1 MKSLILKTPAEVLF
15 FVEVKN
21 GPPPKPFSISEHG
34 YADRVD
40 ISIFTL
46 CDFAYAQCPFHQRV
60 LKSAVSWA
68 TLSPQR
74 FEDFLA
80 GALNANHC
88 PQGLEFECEDTP
100 HDCIP
105 PLWQCDG
112 EMDCLDGSD
121 EANCTVVPCQANQ
134 FSCDRIR
141 CIPVEWRCDGHRDC
155 QDGMDEGPVACHMA
169 CPASTHFQCPGGM
182 CIPHHW
188 RCDGHREC
196 RDGADEEGC
205 ATATPVLQT
214 CPVTGQFR
222 CRNGRCIPGHFVCDG
237 VRDCD
242 GSEDEEPASCTM
254 DSHGP
259 SPGSATITASTM
271 PSMVCYQWVRE
282 VNQKCFLKCFLMDLM
297 NK

>member
-1 MKSLILKTPAEVLF
+1 MTSLIVKTPAEVLF
-15 FVEVKN
+15 FVQFKN
-21 GPPPKPFSISEHG
+21 GLPPKTFSISEHG

-40 ISIFTL
+40 ISNFTL
-46 CDFAYAQCPFHQRV
+46 CDFCIRSMPFPPTRPEV
-60 LKSAVSWA
+60 CRKLGK
-68 TLSPQR
+68 LSSQR
-74 FEDFLA
+74 FEDFVA

-88 PQGLEFECEDTP
+88 PKGLDFECEDTP

-105 PLWQCDG
+105 PSWQCDG
-112 EMDCLDGSD
+112 GKDCLDGSD

-155 QDGMDEGPVACHMA
+155 QDGMDE
-169 CPASTHFQCPGGM
+169 
-182 CIPHHW
+182 
-188 RCDGHREC
+188 
-196 RDGADEEGC
+196 EGC

-214 CPVTGQFR
+214 CPVAGQFR

-242 GSEDEEPASCTM
+242 GNEDEEPANCTM

-271 PSMVCYQWVRE
+271 SSMVCYQWVRE
-282 VNQKCFLKCFLMDLM
+282 INQTCWCNVSLWTC
-297 NK
+297 